1 MNFNYCVWRDIT
13 MTKPGLILTSV
24 DDDESIRLN
33 SGSSMQDGVITIN
46 KKIYFRVPDG
56 ENPRQYSDLDV
67 YAHPLFPQKYSAL
80 SQDARYKFYG
90 NASISH
96 ERDDSKYF
104 IAELEYSTNSSSNF
118 GSSGGD
124 QEVTADTPPWELL
137 PDNLSF
143 SNPER
148 QIPFQAA
155 YNASGQRYN
164 SAGQVL
170 IPVQNSAGTP
180 FVAQTTA
187 RDMEMSFTF
196 ATKKWNINNSI
207 NYGNTIN
214 ASEIEICGVTI
225 PARRALLRPPKCDF
239 ITTYEDSTGKKKWE
253 YWNVNVTILITFSP
267 DGFAKRVL
275 NIGDECYWRD
285 IQYKDAVLDIGYTL
299 PGTTTKRS
307 RVCSF
312 RKYKE
317 FKRSDGKY
325 SYFPVGDIV
334 YCSWDQFIA
343 FREAIISES
352 LYMKDK
358 EKKYTGEILDPQC
371 EQLSQMPLDA
381 AGFLD
386 ENAITTKQYGSLTFL
401 EYPTKS
407 WKSLNFPSRYKKK

>member
-1 MNFNYCVWRDIT
+1 MAKT
-13 MTKPGLILTSV
+13 GLILTSV
-24 DDDESIRLN
+24 DDDDSIRLN

-67 YAHPLFPQKYSAL
+67 YAHPLFPQRYSAL

-104 IAELEYSTNSSSNF
+104 IAELEYSTNSNLNF
-118 GSSGGD
+118 GSSGD

-187 RDMEMSFTF
+187 MDMEMSFTF

-207 NYGNTIN
+207 DYGNTIN

-225 PARRALLRPPKCDF
+225 PARKALLRPPKCDF

-275 NIGDECYWRD
+275 NIGDECYWNHMPYSD
-285 IQYKDAVLDIGYTL
+285 DLFTNGFSI
-299 PGTTTKRS
+299 PGTQGGQRS
-307 RVCSF
+307 RICHF
-312 RKYKE
+312 RKYKK
-317 FKRSDGKY
+317 FMHNGNKY
-325 SYFPVGDIV
+325 VFYPAGDEV
-334 YCSWDQFIA
+334 YCSWDQFLA
-343 FREAIISES
+343 FRQMAISQS
-352 LYMKDK
+352 LDLMEK
-358 EKKYTGEILDPQC
+358 EKENYVGGILDPQC

-386 ENAITTKQYGSLTFL
+386 KNAIRTKQYGSLTFL

>member
-1 MNFNYCVWRDIT
+1 MAKT
-13 MTKPGLILTSV
+13 GLILTSV
-24 DDDESIRLN
+24 DDDDSIRLN

-67 YAHPLFPQKYSAL
+67 YAHPLFPQRYSAL

-104 IAELEYSTNSSSNF
+104 IAELEYSTNSNSNF
-118 GSSGGD
+118 GSSGED

-143 SNPER
+143 TYPER

-155 YNASGQRYN
+155 YNSSGQRYN

-196 ATKKWNINNSI
+196 AAKKWNINNSI

-214 ASEIEICGVTI
+214 SSEIEICGVTI
-225 PARRALLRPPKCDF
+225 PARRALLRPPECDF
-239 ITTYEDSTGKKKWE
+239 ITTYEDNTGKKKWE
-253 YWNVNVTILITFSP
+253 YWNVKVNILITFSP

-275 NIGDECYWRD
+275 NVGDECYWNDLVYPD
-285 IQYKDAVLDIGYTL
+285 ITL
-299 PGTTTKRS
+299 KGTKPGQRS
-307 RVCSF
+307 RICSF
-312 RKYKE
+312 RKYVKVYTDSQ
-317 FKRSDGKY
+317 KK
-325 SYFPVGDIV
+325 SYVFHQTGDIV
-334 YCSWDQFIA
+334 FCSWDQFLA
-343 FREAIISES
+343 FRGMIIAQSS
-352 LYMKDK
+352 DLSKTDDNYK
-358 EKKYTGEILDPQC
+358 GGILDPQC
-371 EQLSQMPLDA
+371 EQLSQMPLTST
-381 AGFLD
+381 GFLD
-386 ENAITTKQYGSLTFL
+386 EKAIETKQYGSLTFL

>member
-1 MNFNYCVWRDIT
+1 
-13 MTKPGLILTSV
+13 MTKTGLILTSV
-24 DDDESIRLN
+24 DDDDSIRLN
-33 SGSSMQDGVITIN
+33 SGSSMQNGIITIT
-46 KKIYFRVPDG
+46 KKLYFRVPAG
-56 ENPRQYSDLDV
+56 ENPRQYNDLDV

-96 ERDDSKYF
+96 ERDESKYF

-118 GSSGGD
+118 GSSGD

-155 YNASGQRYN
+155 YNSSGQRYN

-170 IPVQNSAGTP
+170 IPVQNAAGTP

-187 RDMEMSFTF
+187 MDMEMSFTF

-207 NYGNTIN
+207 DYGNTIN
-214 ASEIEICGVTI
+214 ASDIEICGVTI
-225 PARRALLRPPKCDF
+225 PARRALLRPPKYDF

-285 IQYKDAVLDIGYTL
+285 IQYKDDVLDIGLTL
-299 PGTTTKRS
+299 PGSVTKRS
-307 RVCSF
+307 RICSF

-343 FREAIISES
+343 FREAIINES
-352 LYMKDK
+352 FCMKNN
-358 EKKYTGEILDPQC
+358 EEKYTKEILDPQC

-386 ENAITTKQYGSLTFL
+386 KNAITTKQYGSLTFL

-407 WKSLNFPSRYKKK
+407 WKSLNFPSRYKKN